1 MLPQNAMQKAIWP
14 GLCCLLFLA
23 SCAPEPVCPDPT
35 FGTSSYGFFSGI
47 VHGLVFPIALVG
59 KLFGVDTGLYALNNS
74 GFFYW
79 LGFLIGFGPL
89 GIGVFR
95 FGKR

>member
-1 MLPQNAMQKAIWP
+1 MNRSIWLWVVAIVT
-14 GLCCLLFLA
+14 LA
-23 SCAPEPVCPDPT
+23 SCAPSPVCADPT

-47 VHGLVFPIALVG
+47 VHGLVFPVALIG

-95 FGKR
+95 FGKH

>member
-1 MLPQNAMQKAIWP
+1 MNTVKKTTWLWVLA
-14 GLCCLLFLA
+14 LLVLA
-23 SCAPEPVCPDPT
+23 SCAPAPVCSDPT
-35 FGTSSYGFFSGI
+35 FGTTSYGFFSGLL
-47 VHGLVFPIALVG
+47 HGLVFPIALIG

-95 FGKR
+95 FGKA